1 MKVFPLVNTNVV
13 MVWWGWWEDG
23 SLSTCQTVTARLPVV
38 VVVVVGAVVVVVV
51 VVGAVVV
58 VVVVG
63 AVVVVEVVDAA
74 TVVLVVVVVVGAVV
88 VVVVVVGAVKTVLG
102 VQPDAPWLLR
112 ARTRTKTCSLLLAG
126 SKSKL
131 ASDIER
137 RSPTEDIQL

>member
-88 VVVVVVGAVKTVLG
+88 VVVGAVKTVLG